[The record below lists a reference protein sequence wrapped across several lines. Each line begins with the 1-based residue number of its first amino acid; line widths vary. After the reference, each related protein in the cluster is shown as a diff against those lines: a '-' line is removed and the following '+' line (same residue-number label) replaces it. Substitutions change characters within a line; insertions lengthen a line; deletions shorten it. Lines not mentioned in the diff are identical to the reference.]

1 MSSPAEKRGG
11 QSAASKRAAHARAAR
26 KSTAPRRQSA
36 AAPEQA
42 EGQEKE
48 HMEPVPPSSRTRA
61 GDGGQPRRKDFQYVD
76 VETEEGEGAAG
87 ESEDPL
93 DVVSNRQVARDNAA
107 STSAPAKRRPGRP
120 RKNAIDPEQGTTR
133 VTLPT
138 RRSGRT
144 SAANEQRALSASASA
159 HSLQQQTDEEDVEA
173 GETEEIATPARRL
186 AKEMEDEYLD
196 EVEED
201 SAPVASTSKAGRKPS
216 GRSSA
221 AKKAP
226 SAQVKA
232 KAVATAKG
240 KGKARA
246 TSAADAEASND
257 EDAEAGAGELPDD
270 DGLNEVDQLLEKREL
285 FAEAMKAWR
294 EGLVQSDRF
303 KEIKEQYN
311 AITLM
316 HPNYVDKPA
325 TKKTGWSALERKIFL
340 VALDLM
346 RNPFASRRYKSILQ
360 DHGINGVVTRGL
372 KDRKS
377 SQLKGE
383 CSSSFAWT
391 SPHLALTANVF
402 SLPFALPLA
411 HSDKGEK

>member
-1 MSSPAEKRGG
+1 MSSPAEKKGG

-36 AAPEQA
+36 AAAQPAQEGAQEDEQI
-42 EGQEKE
+42 
-48 HMEPVPPSSRTRA
+48 PPSSRTRA
-61 GDGGQPRRKDFQYVD
+61 AENTVRTRRKDFQYVD
-76 VETEEGEGAAG
+76 VEAGEGAE
-87 ESEDPL
+87 ESEDPM
-93 DVVSNRQVARDNAA
+93 DVVANRQMAKDNAA
-107 STSAPAKRRPGRP
+107 SAPAPVKRRPGRP
-120 RKNAIDPEQGTTR
+120 RKNAVDPEQGTTR

-138 RRSGRT
+138 RKSGRT
-144 SAANEQRALSASASA
+144 AAINEQRAPSVSGSV
-159 HSLQQQTDEEDVEA
+159 HSTQEQTDYEDVP
-173 GETEEIATPARRL
+173 ETAETDGIPTPARRL
-186 AKEMEDEYLD
+186 AGEMADEYVDELD
-196 EVEED
+196 QEEE
-201 SAPVASTSKAGRKPS
+201 SVPVASTSRATRRTS
-216 GRSSA
+216 GRGSV
-221 AKKAP
+221 AKKATP
-226 SAQVKA
+226 A
-232 KAVATAKG
+232 KPKPKTAATTTAAAKG

-246 TSAADAEASND
+246 TPASAAEGSND
-257 EDAEAGAGELPDD
+257 DEAQANAGELPED
-270 DGLNEVDQLLEKREL
+270 DGLNDVDQLREKREL

-316 HPNYVDKPA
+316 HPEYVDKPA

-377 SQLKGE
+377 SQLKGKLRLQ
-383 CSSSFAWT
+383 CHDSWIMLTADLLSSST
-391 SPHLALTANVF
+391 TAL
-402 SLPFALPLA
+402 
-411 HSDKGEK
+411 DKGEK